1 MNLLLLGLVLLSTMP
16 DIREALLDNGL
27 RILVLEDHSQPRV
40 ACKILT
46 RFGAVVEEPG
56 RFGSAHFLEHLMF
69 KGTATIG
76 THDWEKERPI
86 LKEILEIEQQIIQ
99 ERNRARSELRERG
112 VYHDFR
118 HAETCPF
125 HKLDHAI
132 FELLGTHGV
141 RRGLATASVVV
152 AVRVS

>member
-1 MNLLLLGLVLLSTMP
+1 MNLSLLGLVLLSTMP
-16 DIREALLDNGL
+16 EIQPEIVEASLDNGL

-76 THDWEKERPI
+76 THDWEAEEPI
-86 LKEILEIEQQIIQ
+86 LGGI
-99 ERNRARSELRERG
+99 
-112 VYHDFR
+112 
-118 HAETCPF
+118 
-125 HKLDHAI
+125 
-132 FELLGTHGV
+132 
-141 RRGLATASVVV
+141 RRC
-152 AVRVS
+152 